1 MKDRTY
7 RYTRENILYPFG
19 YGLTYSKVVVTDC
32 VYDASTGKASVTVQN
47 QGDVDTEDVV
57 QLYIRNTTS
66 AHANPYPR
74 LCGFKR
80 VAIPAGG
87 EEVVELTISESA
99 FDVVNDEGEVIRD
112 GNTFD
117 LFAGMNQP
125 DDLSKELTGASCIR
139 VSVVK

>member
-1 MKDRTY
+1 M
-7 RYTRENILYPFG
+7 
-19 YGLTYSKVVVTDC
+19 TDC
-32 VYDASTGKASVTVQN
+32 VYDPTTGIASVSVQN

-66 AHANPYPR
+66 AFANPYPR

-87 EEVVELTISESA
+87 EELVKIEIPESA
-99 FDVVNDEGEVIRD
+99 FDVVNDEGEVVRD
-112 GNTFD
+112 GNTFE
-117 LFAGMNQP
+117 LFAGVNQP
-125 DDLSKELTGASCIR
+125 DEKSAELTGTSCIR